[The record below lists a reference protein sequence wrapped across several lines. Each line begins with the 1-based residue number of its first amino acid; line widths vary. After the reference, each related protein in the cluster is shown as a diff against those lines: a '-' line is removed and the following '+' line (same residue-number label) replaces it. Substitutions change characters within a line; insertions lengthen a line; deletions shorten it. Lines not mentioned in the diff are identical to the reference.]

1 MREEQQTLK
10 TQKTR
15 TTERAADVRHRIIRS
30 NGSGPLDTRVTQDD
44 HILHTC
50 RNDHIMVILHLID
63 SDFSQLPLMT
73 SLNQSMI
80 MKLRS

>member
-1 MREEQQTLK
+1 MNQTFMRRRTADTK

-15 TTERAADVRHRIIRS
+15 TTERAADVRHRSIWS
-30 NGSGPLDTRVTQDD
+30 NGSGPLDAHVTQDD

-63 SDFSQLPLMT
+63 ADFSQLPLMT
-73 SLNQSMI
+73 SLINP
-80 MKLRS
+80 